1 MKMKRINK
9 AWVILFFL
17 GGAYANE
24 KSYLEDPLYAE
35 GVFEEQQAMDMN
47 NKYESLGNKLSAK
60 ESMDITN
67 KVNEHYNNAL
77 ALYIKSAEKGNP
89 QAAWKAA
96 GLGMS
101 GMARQISESEA
112 SSLIEQ
118 AAIGNVVDAQLSL
131 ITDNCNVQFTECKDE
146 KIALSWIRKA
156 IQNKSGVAANILG
169 FLYENGQFVE
179 RDLGKARS
187 CYKVASTLGVV
198 DALQNLHR
206 ISISNYSDVKNI
218 CE

>member
-1 MKMKRINK
+1 MKRINK

-77 ALYIKSAEKGNP
+77 ALYIKSAEKGGT
-89 QAAWKAA
+89 KY
-96 GLGMS
+96 MS
-101 GMARQISESEA
+101 FKE
-112 SSLIEQ
+112 L
-118 AAIGNVVDAQLSL
+118 
-131 ITDNCNVQFTECKDE
+131 
-146 KIALSWIRKA
+146 
-156 IQNKSGVAANILG
+156 
-169 FLYENGQFVE
+169 
-179 RDLGKARS
+179 KARFDYLTS
-187 CYKVASTLGVV
+187 KNLADLWVSFLEERPLAYSFIWKYK
-198 DALQNLHR
+198 
-206 ISISNYSDVKNI
+206 K
-218 CE
+218 